1 MAKKRERKK
10 YKEQHNGE
18 QAALSVCRIGETM
31 GGQMWLHKTFFIF
44 YFSARSQKPLSP
56 PEVVK
61 LSLQCRVRFE
71 HGPSVSLCHFSFF
84 TVIFHLFW
92 YVSRSIIVFVS

>member
-31 GGQMWLHKTFFIF
+31 GGQMWLHKTFLF
-44 YFSARSQKPLSP
+44 
-56 PEVVK
+56 
-61 LSLQCRVRFE
+61 
-71 HGPSVSLCHFSFF
+71 LCKITKAFKS
-84 TVIFHLFW
+84 
-92 YVSRSIIVFVS
+92 SRSGVIEFAMHSSF

>member
-31 GGQMWLHKTFFIF
+31 GGQMWLHKTFVFFI
-44 YFSARSQKPLSP
+44 
-56 PEVVK
+56 
-61 LSLQCRVRFE
+61 SLQD
-71 HGPSVSLCHFSFF
+71 HKSL
-84 TVIFHLFW
+84 
-92 YVSRSIIVFVS
+92 

>member
-31 GGQMWLHKTFFIF
+31 GGQMWLHKTFLVFI
-44 YFSARSQKPLSP
+44 
-56 PEVVK
+56 
-61 LSLQCRVRFE
+61 SLQD
-71 HGPSVSLCHFSFF
+71 HKSL
-84 TVIFHLFW
+84 
-92 YVSRSIIVFVS
+92 